1 MIYRFGLM
9 ALATALL
16 SAPLAAN
23 AAFISST
30 LGNPDSGL
38 VDGQIVSSTDI
49 LGLQQNQSPPFDN
62 IYGDDALDAQNGNFF
77 QVWVHTYA
85 TIAEP
90 ILSATLTL
98 GIWDHDS
105 AAAGS
110 QVNLFALNNFL
121 LTDTIDAVFE
131 AGGGEDFQYNVYEIA
146 ITGDALQSL
155 APGAAGFN
163 LSLSGP
169 TIDADGN
176 QTYTFSLR
184 DDIPWVKYDPVTGE
198 TTQEVDE
205 EGNPRFVNAH
215 DVVYGVQRTLDPAT
229 ASDYGYVLYGIIKNA
244 FEVNTGE
251 EGYTLEDVGVVALD
265 DYTVQFTLMPGNQPG

>member
-62 IYGDDALDAQNGNFF
+62 IYGDDALDTQNGNFF

-85 TIAEP
+85 AIAEP

-121 LTDTIDAVFE
+121 LTDTIAALFE

-176 QTYTFSLR
+176 QTLSNGAALLFSSLSIETR
-184 DDIPWVKYDPVTGE
+184 DAVLPVTEPG
-198 TTQEVDE
+198 
-205 EGNPRFVNAH
+205 
-215 DVVYGVQRTLDPAT
+215 TLGLVCMALLLAGLVGGRPGRRRSAAPA
-229 ASDYGYVLYGIIKNA
+229 
-244 FEVNTGE
+244 
-251 EGYTLEDVGVVALD
+251 
-265 DYTVQFTLMPGNQPG
+265 